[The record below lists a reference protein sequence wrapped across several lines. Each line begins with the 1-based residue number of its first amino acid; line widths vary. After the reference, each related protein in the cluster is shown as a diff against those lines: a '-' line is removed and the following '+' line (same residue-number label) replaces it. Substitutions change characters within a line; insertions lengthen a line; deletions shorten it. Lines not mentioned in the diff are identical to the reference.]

1 VIAWLWLCD
10 GVPLCRSVAQG
21 VRVFE
26 FDFFTTSTST
36 TTQNTSANMS
46 ADNKHLA
53 FTQRVLEKM
62 EATLSV
68 GLLEREAAF
77 AVAERM
83 VALLVCLLF
92 FSCCFVADLVTPVFF

>member
-1 VIAWLWLCD
+1 MGCHVVDWRLR
-10 GVPLCRSVAQG
+10 G
-21 VRVFE
+21 FE
-26 FDFFTTSTST
+26 FLSFSLLQHQLPQ
-36 TTQNTSANMS
+36 QNVSANMS
-46 ADNKHLA
+46 ADDKHLA

-62 EATLSV
+62 EVTLSV

-92 FSCCFVADLVTPVFF
+92 FSCWFVADFVILVFF